1 VEGRGGDVRGGEC
14 CGVQKICKID
24 PAGQPAM
31 HAVRDIVLP
40 IILALCVS
48 NAGTASTRMDKSSQF
63 LTNWQV
69 YHSSLL
75 NPTAVT
81 KF

>member
-1 VEGRGGDVRGGEC
+1 MGLLLKGGERRGGEWRGRGGDVRGGEC
-14 CGVQKICKID
+14 CGVQKIFKID

-48 NAGTASTRMDKSSQF
+48 NAGIASTRMDKSSQF
-63 LTNWQV
+63 
-69 YHSSLL
+69 
-75 NPTAVT
+75 
-81 KF
+81 F